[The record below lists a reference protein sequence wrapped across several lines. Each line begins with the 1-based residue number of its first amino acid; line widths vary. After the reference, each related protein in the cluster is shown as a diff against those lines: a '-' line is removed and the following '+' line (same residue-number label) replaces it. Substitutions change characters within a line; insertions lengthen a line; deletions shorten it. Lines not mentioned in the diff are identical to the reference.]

1 MKTAL
6 LRSDEHTSV
15 NKLAVYTH
23 NRTIE
28 HSGFRLGILMT
39 YQDPASGSVVD
50 LDFQSFLSQGVGKLV
65 GRQRCEHLFHL
76 SNTNVQNVQNY
87 SKAKEAFQSLF

>member
-15 NKLAVYTH
+15 NKLAVFTH

-28 HSGFRLGILMT
+28 HSGFRLGILMTYQDPASVLGILIT

-50 LDFQSFLSQGVGKLV
+50 LDFQSFLSQGVGKYV
-65 GRQRCEHLFHL
+65 GRQ
-76 SNTNVQNVQNY
+76 
-87 SKAKEAFQSLF
+87 